1 MRIVADYDKIETIG
15 NNLLNKKND
24 LDKQFSDLTKIIT
37 DDINRGWS
45 GEVYEQFKGKSLTY
59 IKNLD
64 KTLNDLNYVGEYLS
78 KASRTYGVIDDDFG
92 QNMRKAGV
100 EHEYER

>member
-1 MRIVADYDKIETIG
+1 MRINADYEKIGNIG
-15 NNLLNKKND
+15 NNILNKKD
-24 LDKQFSDLTKIIT
+24 ELERQLSDLMKIIS

-64 KTLNDLNYVGEYLS
+64 KTLNDLNYVGEYLN
-78 KASRTYGVIDDDFG
+78 KASRIYGVIDDDFG
-92 QNMRKAGV
+92 HNMRKAGAD
-100 EHEYER
+100 YE